1 MPYTERDKLIHKYV
15 TSLDNGDLEGVAFV
29 LEAACHD
36 PELER
41 IVKEINLHYQEE
53 EGITTSDSEF
63 VRRLARKKAREL
75 CQSVLEPLV
84 DNKLKSGKIIKF
96 NKS

>member
-41 IVKEINLHYQEE
+41 IVQEIDLHYQEE
-53 EGITTSDSEF
+53 EGVTTSNSEF
-63 VRRLARKKAREL
+63 VRRLAKKKAREL
-75 CQSVLEPLV
+75 CQSILDPLL
-84 DNKLKSGKIIKF
+84 DNKPKSGKIIKF